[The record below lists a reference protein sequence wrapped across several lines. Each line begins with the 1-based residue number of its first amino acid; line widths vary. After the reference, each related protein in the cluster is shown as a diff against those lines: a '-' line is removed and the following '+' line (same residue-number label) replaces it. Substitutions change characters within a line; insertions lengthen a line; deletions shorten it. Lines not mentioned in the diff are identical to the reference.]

1 MLLCVHPP
9 RVRAFSYTGLRRY
22 FLTLCVHMRRPVFT
36 SAEAVSPVLEQFRH
50 SAGEHGFAHL
60 AYCFMPDHLHL
71 LCEARTVESGLVS
84 FVHDAKQRTGYAFAR
99 RTRTRLW
106 QQGFYDRILRDED
119 DMLAVIRYIVT
130 NPVRAGLARDVGE
143 YPFCGSDLFSMDEIC
158 ACSELWDPGDR
169 RANPKGSA
177 YTRTK
182 RERA

>member
-1 MLLCVHPP
+1 
-9 RVRAFSYTGLRRY
+9 
-22 FLTLCVHMRRPVFT
+22 
-36 SAEAVSPVLEQFRH
+36 
-50 SAGEHGFAHL
+50 
-60 AYCFMPDHLHL
+60 MPDHLHL

-119 DMLAVIRYIVT
+119 DMLAVVRYIVT

-182 RERA
+182 RERAYGRAFRPAGAPTLKGRPTHGRSASARRTGLQACRRANPKGSAYTRTKRERA